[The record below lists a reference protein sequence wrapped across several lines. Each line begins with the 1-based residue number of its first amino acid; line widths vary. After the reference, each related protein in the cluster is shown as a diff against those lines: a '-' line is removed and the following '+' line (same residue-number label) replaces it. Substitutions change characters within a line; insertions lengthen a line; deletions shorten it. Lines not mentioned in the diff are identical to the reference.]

1 MYAGVNEQDVRLNR
15 RKLVDIM
22 KKDGQFCDF
31 FSFCLQKM
39 VYLKSGYLIGI
50 AIEKEG
56 AGVDIFIAYRLMNDF
71 GLGK

>member
-1 MYAGVNEQDVRLNR
+1 MVSFA
-15 RKLVDIM
+15 I
-22 KKDGQFCDF
+22 F
-31 FSFCLQKM
+31 FLLITKM

-56 AGVDIFIAYRLMNDF
+56 AGVDIFIAYRLMNDV